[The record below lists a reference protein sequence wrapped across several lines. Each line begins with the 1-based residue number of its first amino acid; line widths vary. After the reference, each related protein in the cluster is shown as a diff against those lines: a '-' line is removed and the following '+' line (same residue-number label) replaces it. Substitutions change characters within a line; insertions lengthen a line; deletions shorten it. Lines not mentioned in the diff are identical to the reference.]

1 MIPGIPVEERNMR
14 RLVLYMTQTLDGYL
28 AGADG
33 GLDWMTFPPD
43 DQQDRDVVELLNAAD
58 IRLMGYPTA
67 PGMVEYWD
75 RVAENPDS
83 PQWERDIAE
92 AFNPLHTVAV
102 SRSEEDLHVRDSE
115 LLLARDDDELTTA
128 VEDLKSRPGKDI
140 VLIGG
145 VRSGQ
150 TFARLG
156 LVDEYVLMVHPTAI
170 GEGKRLFTQRTPL
183 ELVCAKPYGNG
194 VVQLRYRP
202 RTNG

>member
-1 MIPGIPVEERNMR
+1 MR

-28 AGADG
+28 AGTDDE
-33 GLDWMTFPPD
+33 LDWMTFPPD
-43 DQQDRDVVELLNAAD
+43 DQQDRDVVDLLNAAD
-58 IRLMGYPTA
+58 IRLMGYPTT

-102 SRSEEDLHVRDSE
+102 SKREEDLNVRDCE
-115 LLLARDDDELTTA
+115 LLLARDDDELAKA

-170 GEGKRLFTQRTPL
+170 GAGKRLFTQRTPL
-183 ELVCAKPYGNG
+183 ELACATPYGNG
-194 VVQLRYRP
+194 VVQLRYRAL
-202 RTNG
+202 TKG